1 MNTARSIISQVLGQS
16 SQPTKQPTK
25 SVKRRKTHLDSA
37 YKDNC
42 KKDEILEKKFGQCY
56 NNLDYYDEIFGDNEI
71 VFLDVSDKA
80 EKRFVVASDVFVILE
95 SSPDLSRVYAHYC
108 TYLNNFKRYNTIDK
122 ILAFVVD
129 LDNVNANDLFILV
142 HARLNKILKP
152 TFIVNS
158 GYGLH
163 LIYQLQEP
171 FTLLHRYRKAINKI
185 KVGLE
190 NQLKPNKNNKYKID
204 HHSLAQAFRL
214 PGFKNKLNRWAKVWK
229 IGTKHNIQTLAKKFN
244 VKLEPVM
251 SEKKGKKKQKKSI
264 AYIPNAKPGLYG
276 WALELLYSSQ
286 PGWRYTSM
294 LATVVCG
301 WKARIPKEQIKK
313 DLEQYVERYNEI
325 WPENPIKWS
334 EIGKALRAYGK
345 KESTVCSKKQ
355 LAEWFNTE
363 IEGAKRNGRKR
374 EEHLAYARDIR
385 NGKMAAEKKRILRGY
400 LLVNPNYSLN
410 QLVELTGMSKPTI
423 HKYLK
428 ELRQELKVV

>member
-1 MNTARSIISQVLGQS
+1 MNTARSIISQVLG

-80 EKRFVVASDVFVILE
+80 EKRFVVASDIFEILE

-214 PGFKNKLNRWAKVWK
+214 PGFKNKLNRWVKVWK

-244 VKLEPVM
+244 VKLEPMPEM
-251 SEKKGKKKQKKSI
+251 SKKIKNNKQKRQKKNI
-264 AYIPNAKPGLYG
+264 AYVPNAKPGLYE

-374 EEHLAYARDIR
+374 EEHLQIARAIR
-385 NGKMAAEKKRILRGY
+385 NAKISTSTKMKVKAYLEANSGYSISEISRISGLSRTTIYKYGRELG
-400 LLVNPNYSLN
+400 LL
-410 QLVELTGMSKPTI
+410 
-423 HKYLK
+423 
-428 ELRQELKVV
+428 